1 MVRSEKSWEKT
12 AQRLLR
18 KLKGIPMTRKVVV
31 LDILIIHA
39 GSVLYVKRK
48 SCVELVVRIHP
59 HINAVYVLNAY
70 STARIL

>member
-1 MVRSEKSWEKT
+1 
-12 AQRLLR
+12 
-18 KLKGIPMTRKVVV
+18 MTRKVVV

-59 HINAVYVLNAY
+59 HINAVCVLNAY